1 MSEMQTRDRIE
12 GSPRLRRHRGRAAR
26 WLAAAVLSPL
36 ALAAFP
42 SPAAAIINEPPLVNI
57 KPAVQ
62 TSGGFELKGS
72 VDPYG
77 LDTHYHFEYGTTT
90 NYGTNVPVPD
100 ADAGSA
106 EGFVPVSQTVTGLQ
120 ASTTYHF
127 RLVASNSAGPRPS
140 DDETFTTPSSS
151 GAAPPSNQ
159 LTVGSV
165 TTKGTIATLA
175 VTVPDPGTISA
186 SGKDLKAATATA
198 TEAGAVKLQL
208 KLTAAGAKALK
219 KAKGHKL
226 KLKVQL
232 PTGRWKPRRHDQE
245 PDLQRQAALEE
256 R

>member
-1 MSEMQTRDRIE
+1 MSEMQISDRIDWSSRL
-12 GSPRLRRHRGRAAR
+12 GSRRGRALR
-26 WLAAAVLSPL
+26 WLTATAFPIL

-42 SPAAAIINEPPLVNI
+42 GPAAAIINAPPLVNP

-62 TSGGFELKGS
+62 TAGGFELKGS

-90 NYGTNVPVPD
+90 SYGTDVPVPD
-100 ADAGSA
+100 ADAGSN

-120 ASTTYHF
+120 PGTTYHF
-127 RLVASNSAGPRPS
+127 RLEASNSAGPNTS
-140 DDETFTTPSSS
+140 KDETFTTPSGS
-151 GAAPPSNQ
+151 GPPPPSNQ
-159 LTVGSV
+159 FTVGSV
-165 TTKGTIATLA
+165 RTMGIIAMLA

-198 TEAGAVKLQL
+198 TEAGAMKLKL

-226 KLKVQL
+226 KLKVKISFL
-232 PTGRWKPRRHDQE
+232 PTGGS
-245 PDLQRQAALEE
+245 AATVTKSLTFKG
-256 R
+256 RG